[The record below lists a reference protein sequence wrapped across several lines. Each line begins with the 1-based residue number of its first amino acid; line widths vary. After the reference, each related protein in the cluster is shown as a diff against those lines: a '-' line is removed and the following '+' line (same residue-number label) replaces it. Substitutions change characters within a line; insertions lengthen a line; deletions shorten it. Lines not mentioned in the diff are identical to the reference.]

1 MLDWAFPS
9 RNVSKQPPPA
19 PFFPPLLARKRKEET
34 DWRIPGIPEKESK
47 GTMVKTNTEMM
58 YLYLY
63 IIYRIIYRSIAHN
76 YLQAYSLSHN
86 SHSRVGTVP
95 RLFGPNPFDMINIRP
110 VAFLHNLMPSF
121 PNRIKVVRDRVCQD
135 LLERA

>member
-1 MLDWAFPS
+1 MLAS
-9 RNVSKQPPPA
+9 PPPL
-19 PFFPPLLARKRKEET
+19 PSFSGKKEEKER
-34 DWRIPGIPEKESK
+34 RISGNSEKESK
-47 GTMVKTNTEMM
+47 GTLVKTNPEMM

-63 IIYRIIYRSIAHN
+63 IIYRIVYKSIAHN
-76 YLQAYSLSHN
+76 NLQAYSLSHN

-121 PNRIKVVRDRVCQD
+121 PNRIKVVRDRVCHD